1 MLYFTVT
8 ASSDWELVNSS
19 KRMSKVSVG
28 IGDHVWALDKE
39 GKAYVLYE
47 EQWVPIGNKRY
58 RSIATGPSSV
68 WAVKQIGSV
77 LYRLGV
83 TDQLPVGH
91 SWIQVNSPLDFEK
104 ITVGTDKDVFAIH
117 SDGSLFVRLGISRD
131 YPFGRVWH
139 NTRLR
144 IKDIAVSSFGV
155 FVVNIDRSM
164 SYAEIKSRNETSLVF
179 SKWIRISA
187 FLRNISAGHGSS
199 LWGLQPGGTLLQR
212 KGVEGTL
219 PFGDKWVAVDG
230 KTISVSPGLF
240 KIYRVLADGKVVRKK
255 GRKKLFY
262 HSMLIIVA
270 FCFLFQLPTPALTSG
285 SSSKRIEL
293 EIKLSSFIFH
303 LL

>member
-1 MLYFTVT
+1 MT
-8 ASSDWELVNSS
+8 AFSDWELVNSS
-19 KRMSKVSVG
+19 KRMSKVSVS

-39 GKAYVLYE
+39 GKAYVLFE
-47 EQWVPIGNKRY
+47 ERWIPIGNERY
-58 RSIATGPSSV
+58 RSIATGLSSV

-117 SDGSLFVRLGISRD
+117 SDGSLFVRLGISSD

-139 NTRLR
+139 NTRFR
-144 IKDIAVSSFGV
+144 VKDIAISSFGV
-155 FVVNIDRSM
+155 FAVNMDNSM

-199 LWGLQPGGTLLQR
+199 LWGLQPDGTLLQR

-219 PFGDKWVAVDG
+219 PFGDKWMVMDG
-230 KTISVSPGLF
+230 KTISISPGLF
-240 KIYRVLADGKVVRKK
+240 RVYRVLADGKVVRKK
-255 GRKKLFY
+255 GSLKLSY
-262 HSMLIIVA
+262 LSMLIIVLL
-270 FCFLFQLPTPALTSG
+270 CFLFQLLSSDLTSG
-285 SSSKRIEL
+285 FSFNRIEF
-293 EIKLSSFIFH
+293 KKN
-303 LL
+303 